1 MEEDLL
7 VTNAFYPI
15 AILTEQDNKIE
26 TKVDYN
32 FGRKIEVPYK
42 TENMGPF
49 PNIKMVGEKT
59 YDTKTSTDFRQYLKK
74 KSKAVDNFNVETGAQ
89 FMDTVMERGNMPIFN
104 NTADKDRVL
113 KVKKYNLSFDT
124 TLRDDITNLSD
135 YTVQLPFTLYNI
147 KYVKLTASE
156 IPYPV
161 NAQINSAFYTEANP
175 TPFSYMFLAS
185 KVLNNTLQPQNDF
198 NTITSTNRREGVF
211 VNFGILGRIQL
222 ADIPS
227 PTTVIYNGFI
237 DPTITIFDTPM
248 PSLSSFDVQLLNPDG
263 SLYNG
268 GSTEDG
274 NVRHNSFALEFT
286 TYIDSGLNTNI
297 SSRRGIQD
305 KSSYESHILLQ

>member
-1 MEEDLL
+1 MDEDLL

-15 AILTEQDNKIE
+15 AVLTEQDNKTE
-26 TKVDYN
+26 TKVDYK

-42 TENMGPF
+42 TENMGPY

-59 YDTKTSTDFRQYLKK
+59 YDTKTSNDFRQYLKK

-124 TLRDDITNLSD
+124 QLRDDILDNTD
-135 YTVQLPFTLYNI
+135 YTIQLPFTLYNI
-147 KYVKLTASE
+147 KYVKLTACE

-161 NAQINSAFYTEANP
+161 DAQINSGFSTTNNP
-175 TPFSYMFLAS
+175 NPFPYMFLAS
-185 KVLNNTLQPQNDF
+185 TVLNNTLQPQNDF
-198 NTITSTNRREGVF
+198 NTISTTDRSSL
-211 VNFGILGRIQL
+211 VNFGVLGRIQL

-227 PTTVIYNGFI
+227 PTTIIYNGFI
-237 DPTITIFDTPM
+237 DPTITVFDTPM
-248 PSLSSFDVQLLNPDG
+248 PSLSSFDIQLLNPDG
-263 SLYNG
+263 SFYNLG
-268 GSTEDG
+268 TDQDG
-274 NVRHNSFALEFT
+274 NPRNNSFALEFT

-305 KSSYESHILLQ
+305 KSSYESHILL

>member
-1 MEEDLL
+1 MDEDLL

-15 AILTEQDNKIE
+15 AVLTEQDNKVE
-26 TKVDYN
+26 TKVDYK

-42 TENMGPF
+42 TENMGPY
-49 PNIKMVGEKT
+49 PDIKMVGEKT
-59 YDTKTSTDFRQYLKK
+59 YDTKTSSDFRQYLKK

-113 KVKKYNLSFDT
+113 KIKKYNMSFDT
-124 TLRDDITNLSD
+124 RLREDVIYPYN
-135 YTVQLPFTLYNI
+135 YTIDLPFTLYNV

-156 IPYPV
+156 LPYPV
-161 NAQINSAFYTEANP
+161 DAQKNVPEYDPVTNP
-175 TPFSYMFLAS
+175 SPYPYMFLAS
-185 KVLNNTLQPQNDF
+185 TVLNNTLQPQNDY
-198 NTITSTNRREGVF
+198 NTNTSSDYKDPTGIL

-227 PTTVIYNGFI
+227 PTTIIYNGFI
-237 DPTITIFDTPM
+237 DPTITVFDTPM

-263 SLYNG
+263 SYYMCF
-268 GSTEDG
+268 E
-274 NVRHNSFALEFT
+274 NSFALEFT

>member
-1 MEEDLL
+1 MDEDLL

-15 AILTEQDNKIE
+15 AVLTEQDNKVE
-26 TKVDYN
+26 TKVDYK

-49 PNIKMVGEKT
+49 PDIKMVGEKT
-59 YDTKTSTDFRQYLKK
+59 YDTKTSGDFRQYLKK

-113 KVKKYNLSFDT
+113 KIKKYNMSFDT
-124 TLRDDITNLSD
+124 QLRDDIEYLSD
-135 YTVQLPFTLYNI
+135 YTIDLPFTLYNV

-161 NAQINSAFYTEANP
+161 DAQINSAFYSDTNP
-175 TPFSYMFLAS
+175 NPFTYMFLAS
-185 KVLNNTLQPQNDF
+185 TVLNNTLQPQNDF
-198 NTITSTNRREGVF
+198 NTITSTDRKNSAL

-227 PTTVIYNGFI
+227 PTTTIFNGFI
-237 DPTITIFDTPM
+237 DPTITVFDTPM

-263 SLYNG
+263 SFYNG
-268 GSTEDG
+268 GVDANG
-274 NVRHNSFALEFT
+274 GIRQNSFALEFT

>member
-1 MEEDLL
+1 MDEDLL

-15 AILTEQDNKIE
+15 AVLTEQDNKTE
-26 TKVDYN
+26 TKVDYK

-42 TENMGPF
+42 TENMGPY

-59 YDTKTSTDFRQYLKK
+59 YDTKTSNDFRQYLKK

-113 KVKKYNLSFDT
+113 KIKKYNMSFDT
-124 TLRDDITNLSD
+124 RLRYDIEIPSS
-135 YTVQLPFTLYNI
+135 YTVDLPFTLYNI

-156 IPYPV
+156 IPFSVDSEQNAFEYDAVTNPV
-161 NAQINSAFYTEANP
+161 
-175 TPFSYMFLAS
+175 PFPYMFLAS
-185 KVLNNTLQPQNDF
+185 TVLNNTLQPQNDF
-198 NTITSTNRREGVF
+198 NTFSSSDPKSGLL

-227 PTTVIYNGFI
+227 PNTIIYNGFI

-248 PSLSSFDVQLLNPDG
+248 PSLSSFDIQLLNPDG
-263 SLYNG
+263 TFYICDHS
-268 GSTEDG
+268 
-274 NVRHNSFALEFT
+274 SFALEFT